1 MRVRHDWTW
10 FIPLLITTFR
20 DYMQC
25 TRLEPPFGSQ
35 SPRVSTMTFK
45 QITSR
50 LHQWRRY
57 RVSVRE
63 LSRLSD
69 RELNDLGIGRGD
81 IEYVARK
88 AVRAS

>member
-1 MRVRHDWTW
+1 MRSSHGWTR
-10 FIPLLITTFR
+10 FILLLNR
-20 DYMQC
+20 APRGYMQC
-25 TRLEPPFGSQ
+25 TNLALPPVAPTQ
-35 SPRVSTMTFK
+35 REHIMTFK

>member
-1 MRVRHDWTW
+1 MP
-10 FIPLLITTFR
+10 FKKLTTR
-20 DYMQC
+20 
-25 TRLEPPFGSQ
+25 
-35 SPRVSTMTFK
+35 
-45 QITSR
+45 IN
-50 LHQWRRY
+50 QWRRY